1 MKNSISVSSP
11 GKVQSLWRQGMINYS
26 LGNKLG
32 REWAVQEFST
42 CVLGRCL
49 VKEKGRLQT
58 KAQKGHLEN
67 HSIFIMTGRTTAR
80 AHTPGLHV
88 LPAQRFK
95 TCGDTEICNRSKP
108 RELAAGPRHCDLGT
122 DALPASQH
130 KCDVNVSPNQAPWI
144 FFSGWVID

>member
-1 MKNSISVSSP
+1 
-11 GKVQSLWRQGMINYS
+11 MINYS

-67 HSIFIMTGRTTAR
+67 HSIFITTGRTTAR
-80 AHTPGLHV
+80 AHRPGLHV

-95 TCGDTEICNRSKP
+95 TCGDTGICNRSKQ
-108 RELAAGPRHCDLGT
+108 RAG
-122 DALPASQH
+122 
-130 KCDVNVSPNQAPWI
+130 
-144 FFSGWVID
+144 SGAWTL

>member
-67 HSIFIMTGRTTAR
+67 HSIFIMTGRTMAR

-95 TCGDTEICNRSKP
+95 TCGDTEYATEVNPESWQRGLDTVIWERTHSP
-108 RELAAGPRHCDLGT
+108 
-122 DALPASQH
+122 PANTS
-130 KCDVNVSPNQAPWI
+130 VM
-144 FFSGWVID
+144 

>member
-1 MKNSISVSSP
+1 MKNSISVSST

-58 KAQKGHLEN
+58 KAQKGHPES
-67 HSIFIMTGRTTAR
+67 HSIFITTGRTTGQSSHAR
-80 AHTPGLHV
+80 PPRAP
-88 LPAQRFK
+88 
-95 TCGDTEICNRSKP
+95 CTE
-108 RELAAGPRHCDLGT
+108 
-122 DALPASQH
+122 
-130 KCDVNVSPNQAPWI
+130 V
-144 FFSGWVID
+144 